1 MKTKLSPKF
10 WCALALFSLMGQVAW
25 TVENMYLNVFIYKM
39 FNASASQISLMV
51 AASAVSATLTTV
63 FIGALSDKIGKRKIF
78 ISGGYVLWGISI
90 FCFSLIRIDVIS
102 ALVPATVSA
111 ATVGASLVI
120 AFDCIMTFFGSSA
133 NDAAFNAWLT
143 DSTDE
148 TNRGAAEGINAMM
161 PLVSIL
167 VVFGGFMSFNLDLPS
182 SWTTIFIIIGS
193 VVTLIGILGFF
204 IIDNPKI
211 EKSEEGYFKNVI
223 YSFLPSTVKKTAEL
237 YFYLIAFI
245 LFNISIQIFMP
256 YLIIYYEVSL
266 KMADYVLIMAPA
278 VILASVVTFL
288 WGKVYD
294 KRGFGFSSVFSLLWL
309 SLGYILLY
317 FYEGKAM
324 VFLGSLL
331 MMCGFLSGM
340 AVFGAKIRDLTPV
353 GQAGRFQGVRIFSQV
368 LIPGIVGP
376 YIGKAVLKNAE
387 VIENSDGTESFIPN
401 RNIFLAALIVAVIT
415 ITVTFLIVK
424 LTKKPRINKNL
435 KTPFEED
442 ESTSFE
448 SEYPRPQMK
457 RSSYFSLCGEWDL
470 WTKAKKSG
478 EYLGKIKVPYPPESR
493 LSGIEREL
501 KNGESYVYKRS
512 FSLAENFN
520 IGRVIINF
528 GAVDQY
534 ALVRANGKE
543 VGSHTGGYLPFSFD
557 ITDCIREGENE
568 IEVELEDK
576 LDKELPYGKQCKKR
590 GGMWYTPIS
599 GIWQPVWLE
608 SVPEHYI
615 EKIKITP
622 TLDSVKIET
631 AGGEK
636 EKTVKILY
644 EDGREESFSYS
655 GDVIEIR
662 PERIRHWTPDDPYLY
677 YFTLT
682 DGKDEIESY
691 FALRTVGI
699 EKVNN
704 GCHICLN
711 GKPFFFHGLLD
722 QGYYSDGI
730 YLPATPKGFLFD
742 ILEMKKCGFN
752 TLRKHI
758 KIEPELF
765 YYYCDKYGM
774 LVFQDMVNS
783 GRYSFLI
790 DTALPTVGLKRGITH
805 RASKKRR
812 EIFEAHSKETVELL
826 YSHPSV
832 VYYTIFNEGWGQ
844 YDADRLYTELKA
856 CDESRIWDS
865 TSGWFKEK
873 LSDVESEH
881 IYFKRIK
888 LKLSDRP
895 IILSEFGGYSYKIP
909 EHSYNLDKTY
919 GYKFIKDKE
928 ELMTSIEA
936 LYENEVIPSIKLGLS
951 GTVLTQVSDVEDETN
966 GLLTYDRQALKVSS
980 TRMKAL
986 SDKLYAEFEKQVGNS

>member
-10 WCALALFSLMGQVAW
+10 WCALALFSRMGQVAW

-78 ISGGYVLWGISI
+78 ISGGYILWGISI
-90 FCFSLIRIDVIS
+90 LCFSLIRTDIIS
-102 ALVPATVSA
+102 AIIPATASA

-167 VVFGGFMSFNLDLPS
+167 VVFGGFMAFDLNLQS
-182 SWTTIFIIIGS
+182 SWTSIFIIIGA
-193 VVTLIGILGFF
+193 VVTIIGILGFF
-204 IIDNPKI
+204 IIDNPPI
-211 EKSEEGYFKNVI
+211 ESSEDGYFKNVI

-266 KMADYVLIMAPA
+266 GMADYVLIMAPA
-278 VILASVVTFL
+278 VILAAVFTFL
-288 WGKVYD
+288 WGRVYD
-294 KRGFGFSSVFSLLWL
+294 KRGFAFSSLISLVCL
-309 SLGYILLY
+309 SAGYILL
-317 FYEGKAM
+317 FFFVDKLM
-324 VFLGSLL
+324 VFVGSLL
-331 MMCGFLSGM
+331 MMCGFLSSM
-340 AVFGAKIRDLTPV
+340 AVFGAKVRDLTPV

-376 YIGKAVLKNAE
+376 YIGKLVLANAD
-387 VIENSDGTESFIPN
+387 VIENSDGTTSFVPN
-401 RNIFLAALIVAVIT
+401 ENIFLASLIVAIIT
-415 ITVTFLIVK
+415 IIVTIFVMT

-435 KTPFEED
+435 KTPFEDKED
-442 ESTSFE
+442 SSFAD
-448 SEYPRPQMK
+448 EYPRPQMK
-457 RSSYFSLCGEWDL
+457 RDSYLSLCGEWELYVKD
-470 WTKAKKSG
+470 KKG
-478 EYLGKIKVPYPPESR
+478 EENIGKIVVPYPPESR
-493 LSGIEREL
+493 LSGVEREL
-501 KNGESYVYKRS
+501 KRGERYIYRRS
-512 FSLAENFN
+512 FSLSCDFN

-534 ALVRANGKE
+534 ATVKVNGKE
-543 VGSHTGGYLPFSFD
+543 VGSHVGGYLPFSFD
-557 ITDCIREGENE
+557 ITDCIKAGEND
-568 IEVELEDK
+568 IEVEIEDT
-576 LDKELPYGKQCKKR
+576 LDKDLPYGKQCKKR
-590 GGMWYTPIS
+590 GGMWYTPTS
-599 GIWQPVWLE
+599 GIWQAVWLE

-622 TLDSVKIET
+622 TLNSVKIET
-631 AGGEK
+631 VGGEK
-636 EKTVKILY
+636 EKTVKIVY
-644 EDGREESFSYS
+644 EDGREESFSYE
-655 GDVIEIR
+655 GDSIELH
-662 PERIRHWTPDDPYLY
+662 PERIRLWTPDDPYLY
-677 YFTLT
+677 SFTLT
-682 DGKDEIESY
+682 DGVDKIQSY
-691 FALRTVGI
+691 FALRTVSI

-704 GCHICLN
+704 SSHICLN
-711 GKPFFFHGLLD
+711 GKPCFFHGLLD

-730 YLPATPKGFLFD
+730 YLPATPKGFSFD

-752 TLRKHI
+752 MLRKHI

-783 GRYSFLI
+783 GNYSFFI

-805 RASKKRR
+805 KATKKRR

-826 YSHPSV
+826 YNHPSV

-844 YDADRLYTELKA
+844 YDADRLYKELKL
-856 CDESRIWDS
+856 CDETRVWDT

-881 IYFKRIK
+881 VYFKKIK
-888 LKLSDRP
+888 LKPSTRP
-895 IILSEFGGYSYKIP
+895 IVLSEFGGYSYKIP
-909 EHSYNLDKTY
+909 EHSYNLDNTY
-919 GYKFIKDKE
+919 GYKFISSKE
-928 ELMTSIEA
+928 ELMTSLRA
-936 LYENEVIPSIKLGLS
+936 LYENEVIPSIRLGLS
-951 GTVLTQVSDVEDETN
+951 AAVLTQVSDVEDETN
-966 GLLTYDRQALKVSS
+966 GLLTYDRQVLKVSS
-980 TRMKAL
+980 EEMNEL
-986 SDKLYAEFEKQVGNS
+986 SQRLYTEFEKQFN